1 MIIEFNK
8 PLYIGNEDEFVLDA
22 MRSNKMSGDG
32 KYGKLCEEWFERKL
46 GNSKCM
52 FTPSCTHALEM
63 TALLLDIKPN
73 DEIIMP
79 SYTFVS
85 TANAFALRGATIKF
99 VDIWPET
106 MNINESLI
114 EAAITS
120 KTKAIVPVHYA
131 GVGCNMKVIM
141 KIAEK
146 YQLTVIEDAAQGM
159 MSTYMDK
166 QLGSI
171 GHLAT
176 YSFHETK
183 NFTSGG
189 EGGLLIINDKKFIE
203 RAEIIR
209 EKGTNRN
216 NFFRGLVDK
225 YTWIDVGS
233 SYLPSELQAAYL
245 WGQLQK
251 TEEITIDRLENWN
264 IYKKGL
270 IKLESSK
277 KIELPVVPL
286 KCKHNGHI
294 FFIKCANLEER
305 TKLMYYLKS
314 KNINS
319 VFHYVPLHSAP
330 AGNILGSF
338 VGDDRYTTH
347 ESERILRLPLWYGI
361 SKEKILRVI
370 KEINEFYK

>member
-1 MIIEFNK
+1 MNIEFNK
-8 PLYIGNEDEFVLDA
+8 PLYIGNEDEFVLEA

-32 KYGKLCEEWFERKL
+32 KYGKLCEDWFERKI
-46 GNSKCM
+46 GASKCM

-63 TALLLDIKPN
+63 AALLLDIKLN
-73 DEIIMP
+73 DEVIMP

-85 TANAFALRGATIKF
+85 TANAFTLRGATIKF
-99 VDIWPET
+99 VDIRPET
-106 MNINESLI
+106 MNINEDLI
-114 EAAITS
+114 EGAITS
-120 KTKAIVPVHYA
+120 RTKAIVPIHYA
-131 GVGCNMKVIM
+131 GIGCNMEIIM

-146 YQLTVIEDAAQGM
+146 YQLIVIEDAAQGM

-216 NFFRGLVDK
+216 NYFRGLVDK
-225 YTWIDVGS
+225 YTWIDIGS

-245 WGQLQK
+245 WGQLANAEK
-251 TEEITIDRLENWN
+251 ITLNRVESWN
-264 IYKKGL
+264 SYKKGL
-270 IKLESSK
+270 LNLNIITILPSK
-277 KIELPVVPL
+277 
-286 KCKHNGHI
+286 
-294 FFIKCANLEER
+294 FA
-305 TKLMYYLKS
+305 
-314 KNINS
+314 
-319 VFHYVPLHSAP
+319 
-330 AGNILGSF
+330 
-338 VGDDRYTTH
+338 
-347 ESERILRLPLWYGI
+347 
-361 SKEKILRVI
+361 
-370 KEINEFYK
+370 